1 MTHGGARKGAGR
13 PRKADS
19 RRVLVNFTL
28 SVWAAGLLRSGVR
41 VRERSRF
48 VEAAIL
54 AALEHQE
61 AKVKKE

>member
-19 RRVLVNFTL
+19 RVLVNFTL